1 MIRVLLADD
10 HTIVREGLRALLMK
24 EADIRVVAEAG
35 DGREALRLAKEA
47 RPDVAA
53 LDLSMP
59 LLNGLEVA
67 RQIAEWER
75 GPRVILLTMHS
86 EDRYVLEALR
96 AGVRGYVLKKEAGA
110 DLVRAIHEIVAG
122 FVYLSPGIS
131 AAVAHAIRSS
141 SPPGEESLT
150 AREREVLQLVAEGK
164 TTKEIAGILGV
175 STKTADAHRTRM
187 MQKLDIHDIA
197 GLTRYAIRSGLIQP

>member
-24 EADIRVVAEAG
+24 EADIQVVAEAG
-35 DGREALRLAKEA
+35 DGREALGLAKEA
-47 RPDVAA
+47 RPDVAV

-67 RQIAEWER
+67 RQITGWER
-75 GPRVILLTMHS
+75 GPQVILLTMHA

-96 AGVRGYVLKKEAGA
+96 AGVRGYVLKKQAGA
-110 DLVRAIHEIVAG
+110 DLVRAIHEVVAG
-122 FVYLSPGIS
+122 SVYLSPGIS

-141 SPPGEESLT
+141 SPPAEESLT
-150 AREREVLQLVAEGK
+150 VREREVLQLVAEGK